1 VVHFEPQE
9 DLMKNILVWLAP
21 TLLLIGTAGL
31 LLNEFYLDWGRP
43 ATLTFALFNIIGIA
57 LLISISLQK
66 RNSNEKST

>member
-1 VVHFEPQE
+1 
-9 DLMKNILVWLAP
+9 MKNLLAWNVP
-21 TLLLIGTAGL
+21 TLLLVGTVGL